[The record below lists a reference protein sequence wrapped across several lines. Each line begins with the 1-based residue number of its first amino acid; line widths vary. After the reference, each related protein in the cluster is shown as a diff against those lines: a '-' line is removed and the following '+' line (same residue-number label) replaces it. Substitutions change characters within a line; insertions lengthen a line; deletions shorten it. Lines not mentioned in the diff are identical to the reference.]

1 MSDLSTPLVSIIVS
15 CYNGEKYIASTLDS
29 LLRQTYSNLEII
41 VVNDGST
48 DKSEQLINLFA
59 DKRIK
64 YYRQNNKGQ
73 CSALNYGFSK
83 SSGAYIKFYDA
94 DDILHAEVIE
104 GQMQALKDQGED
116 CISFIEWRRFYND
129 VIPSAIDVNDPHT
142 IHRDCTPIEYITLK
156 EHPPMY
162 QCGLWLIPRGLLAKT
177 GLWDERLSLINDTEF
192 FSRIMRYV
200 RFLKFSEKGY
210 TLYRTNATETSLSK
224 DLSRK
229 GIKSALLSIDLT
241 AKWLLSIENSERI
254 KRIIVNG
261 YIMVLEWAFPKQIA
275 LAKIVERRLK
285 AYPKEYVVHTKSGKV
300 YNVVMKLFG
309 WKSANRLAKYYYRK
323 KYRIG

>member
-1 MSDLSTPLVSIIVS
+1 MTDPLVSIIVS
-15 CYNGEKYIASTLDS
+15 CYNGEKYIGKTLDS
-29 LLRQTYSNLEII
+29 LLCQTYSNIEII
-41 VVNDGST
+41 IVNDGST
-48 DKSEQLINLFA
+48 DNSESVINSFS
-59 DKRIK
+59 DNRIK
-64 YYRQNNKGQ
+64 YFSQKNKGQ
-73 CSALNYGFSK
+73 CAALNFGFSK
-83 SSGAYIKFYDA
+83 STGAYIKFYDA
-94 DDILHAEVIE
+94 DDILHPEVIE
-104 GQMQALKDQGED
+104 GQLEVLKDADDD

-129 VIPSAIDVNDPHT
+129 EIPSSIDENNPHT
-142 IHRDCTPIEYITLK
+142 IHKDCTPIEYITLK

-162 QCGLWLIPRGLLAKT
+162 QCGLWLMPRGVLAKT

-200 RFLKFSEKGY
+200 RFLKFSRKGY

-224 DLSRK
+224 DLSKK

-254 KRIIVNG
+254 KRIIVNA
-261 YIMVLEWAFPKQIA
+261 YIMVLEWAFPKQMA

-285 AYPKEYVVHTKSGKV
+285 QYPKEYIAHTKSGKV

-309 WKSANRLAKYYYRK
+309 WKTANRMAKYYYRK
-323 KYRIG
+323 KYKIG

>member
-1 MSDLSTPLVSIIVS
+1 MSNPLPLVSIIVS
-15 CYNGEKYIASTLDS
+15 CYNGEKYIADTLNS
-29 LLRQTYSNLEII
+29 LLNQTYSNLEIV

-48 DKSEQLINLFA
+48 DKSELIITSFA
-59 DKRIK
+59 DSRIK
-64 YYRQNNKGQ
+64 YYKQSNKGQ
-73 CSALNYGFSK
+73 CAALNTGFAK
-83 SSGAYIKFYDA
+83 STGTYIKFYDA
-94 DDILHAEVIE
+94 DDILHPEVIE
-104 GQMQALKDQGED
+104 GQVQTLNEQGDD

-129 VIPSAIDVNDPHT
+129 TLPGSVDVNDPHT
-142 IHRDCTPIEYITLK
+142 IHKDCTPIEYITLK

-162 QCGLWLIPRGLLAKT
+162 QCGLWLLPRALLLKT

-192 FSRIMRYV
+192 FSRIMRQV
-200 RFLKFSEKGY
+200 RFLRFSDNGY

-254 KRIIVNG
+254 KKIIVNA
-261 YIMVLEWAFPKQIA
+261 YIMVLEWAFPKQMA

-285 AYPKEYVVHTKSGKV
+285 QYPREYVVHTKSGKV

-309 WKSANRLAKYYYRK
+309 WKTANRLAKYYYRK
-323 KYRIG
+323 KYKIGN